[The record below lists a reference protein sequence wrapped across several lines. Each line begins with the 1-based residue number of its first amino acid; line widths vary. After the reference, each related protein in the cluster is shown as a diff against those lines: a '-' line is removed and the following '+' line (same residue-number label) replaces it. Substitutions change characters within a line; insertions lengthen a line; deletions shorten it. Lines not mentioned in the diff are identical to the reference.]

1 MSWWSDL
8 FGGGDSRTDGVN
20 FPDWYT
26 DPHFSGSQD
35 FLDQY
40 SRDLLNNGPND
51 YYRPIGEYGTPEF
64 FNFINQAHAGTQRGV
79 DEALARSGR
88 ARGGRAGEVAA
99 QSIGDSNTRLIYED
113 YLRAMKGR
121 EMFFQTG
128 LGTQRDVRNAGFAN
142 QSARNNFNIA
152 GANFDYNKA
161 IYGDQFDRQS
171 SEDIGKTIGTIA
183 PIAGAGLGFVL
194 GGPSGAMTGYN
205 LVNSAFGSEASQSPQ
220 WLDMVTASR
229 GGNYGSR
236 SSDELAGISNIGRIN
251 SSNSDELMKLL
262 ASIRN

>member
-1 MSWWSDL
+1 MSFWDDL

-20 FPDWYT
+20 YPDWYT

-40 SRDLLNNGPND
+40 SRNLLNNGPND

-64 FNFINQAHAGTQRGV
+64 FNFINQAHAGTQNGV

-121 EMFFQTG
+121 EMFLKTG
-128 LGTQRDVRNAGFAN
+128 LDTQRDVRNAGFSN
-142 QSARNNFNIA
+142 QSARNNFNVA

-161 IYGDQFDRQS
+161 IYGDQYDRQAS
-171 SEDIGKTIGTIA
+171 SDLGEMFGNIA
-183 PIAGAGLGFVL
+183 PLAAAGVGFAF
-194 GGPSGAMTGYN
+194 GGPVGAKVGYD
-205 LVNSAFGSEASQSPQ
+205 VGSSVFGGDASQSPQ
-220 WLDMVTASR
+220 WLDMVSASR
-229 GGNYGSR
+229 GGSSGSR
-236 SSDELAGISNIGRIN
+236 SPDELGGVSSIGRIN
-251 SSNSDELMKLL
+251 SSNSDDLMKLL
-262 ASIRN
+262 ASLKN